1 MTVYILTDN
10 VNQIRLERLKNA
22 VGSLGY
28 KYQVVT
34 SLQNLDIKKD
44 VIIASNVGCQYPIFK
59 QFLKNNI
66 YAMFDD
72 KINFYNYLKQN
83 PDITQSSGIRLIP
96 NYDQS
101 YKGPAITKQFLIK
114 ERNGWGSKFNKII
127 NDNVNNVIKKYGNTH
142 QIQDVMDVKHI
153 YGVSISAWN
162 GIILASYTY
171 KSFTGLTPQMN
182 AKGFDAVRENPIRYK
197 EVRTFLKK
205 LIRNV
210 NYYGIAEFEFIIDK
224 QDKIY
229 IMECNPRVCDSLRV
243 PHYNEH
249 VIKKFIVGVQ
259 TRKFNALN
267 MD

>member
-1 MTVYILTDN
+1 MVVYILTDN
-10 VNQIRLERLKNA
+10 ANQIRLERLKYA

-59 QFLKNNI
+59 QFLKHNI

-83 PDITQSSGIRLIP
+83 PDIMDNTGVRLIP

-101 YKGPAITKQFLIK
+101 YKGPPLTKQFLIK
-114 ERNGWGSKFNKII
+114 ERNGWGSKFNTPVT
-127 NDNVNNVIKKYGNTH
+127 DNVYNVIKKHGNTH
-142 QIQDVMDVKHI
+142 QIQDLMDVKHI
-153 YGVSISAWN
+153 YGVSISAWA
-162 GIILASYTY
+162 GIPLASYTY
-171 KSFTGLTPQMN
+171 KSFAGLTPQMN
-182 AKGFDAVRENPIRYK
+182 AKGFDAVRENPIRFK
-197 EVRTFLKK
+197 EVRQFLKK
-205 LIRNV
+205 LLKKI
-210 NYYGIAEFEFIIDK
+210 NYYGIAEFEFLIDK
-224 QDKIY
+224 QDKIH

-243 PHYNEH
+243 PMYVDH
-249 VIKKFIVGVQ
+249 VIKNYIVGIQ
-259 TRKFNALN
+259 TRKFNGIN